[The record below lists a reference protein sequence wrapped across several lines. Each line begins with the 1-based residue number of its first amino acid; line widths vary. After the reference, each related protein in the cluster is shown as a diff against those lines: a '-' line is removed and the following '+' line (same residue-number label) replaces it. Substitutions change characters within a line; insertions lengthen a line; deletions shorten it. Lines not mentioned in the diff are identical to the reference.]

1 MTFCSPSTSVSPFER
16 FLERWWFEPVTIW
29 AETFRSFI
37 NPQVIINNADDLEVE
52 CEILKQVGS
61 YGKQLSLQSKVI
73 DLLLAHV
80 RDELTDEEKVILEHY
95 RALQAQI
102 NTVLQEHRGPRPSDI
117 SVGYLQR
124 LDASLHSLREQR
136 PEEYQRAMAL
146 LAAIVAQNGVGNLQP
161 ASSGPPR

>member
-1 MTFCSPSTSVSPFER
+1 MTYRSPSALASPFEHL
-16 FLERWWFEPVTIW
+16 LERWWFEPVTIW

-37 NPQVIINNADDLEVE
+37 NPQVIINNMEDLEVE
-52 CEILKQVGS
+52 REILKQVGS

-80 RDELTDEEKVILEHY
+80 RDELTDEERVILDQY
-95 RALQAQI
+95 RTLQAQI
-102 NTVLQEHRGPRPSDI
+102 TSVLQEYRGPRPTDI
-117 SVGYLQR
+117 SIGYLQR
-124 LDASLHSLREQR
+124 LNTSLHSLRDQR

-146 LAAIVAQNGVGNLQP
+146 LAAMVEQNGAGNPEP